1 MRPDRHEATVVA
13 IEQNYWLREW
23 AYMIRIE
30 EIGKPLE
37 LLMTILDRGSLNSQ
51 DITTRISPKAIM
63 LTDGDVTLFFN
74 EFERPTQVTIIQMG
88 SPGFYETV
96 RIVNL
101 LQAKLSPRMKVQDIE
116 SHRLFFT

>member
-1 MRPDRHEATVVA
+1 
-13 IEQNYWLREW
+13 
-23 AYMIRIE
+23 
-30 EIGKPLE
+30 
-37 LLMTILDRGSLNSQ
+37 
-51 DITTRISPKAIM
+51 
-63 LTDGDVTLFFN
+63 VTLFFN

-116 SHRLFFT
+116 SHRLFTVDMSPPDIAKPRERYSLDRHSN